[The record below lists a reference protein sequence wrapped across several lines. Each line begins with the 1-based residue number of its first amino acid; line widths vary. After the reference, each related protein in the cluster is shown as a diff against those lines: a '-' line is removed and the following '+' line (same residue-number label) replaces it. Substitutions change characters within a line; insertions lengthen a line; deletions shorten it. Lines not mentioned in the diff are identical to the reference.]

1 MITHKTL
8 EQSNGLVDQ
17 VAQTADNAIRSTQHL
32 ANSALDSL
40 AGSVQD
46 VRHEAAP
53 LLNRAGEQAS
63 ALAQRGVNAVR
74 ERSQKLRD
82 SAVQAKDGAVLY
94 IKDEPLKSML
104 IAAAAGAAL
113 MALVG
118 LLSRSRDRA

>member
-1 MITHKTL
+1 MITHKAL

-17 VAQTADNAIRSTQHL
+17 AAQTADNAIRSTQHL
-32 ANSALDSL
+32 ANNALDSL

-46 VRHEAAP
+46 ARHEAAP

-74 ERSQKLRD
+74 DSSLRLRD

>member
-8 EQSNGLVDQ
+8 EQSNGLVDR

-74 ERSQKLRD
+74 ESSLKLRD

>member
-8 EQSNGLVDQ
+8 EQSNGLVDR

-74 ERSQKLRD
+74 ERSLKLRD

>member
-74 ERSQKLRD
+74 ESSLKLRD

>member
-1 MITHKTL
+1 MITHKTP

-17 VAQTADNAIRSTQHL
+17 AALAADGAIRSTQHL

-40 AGSVQD
+40 AGAVQE
-46 VRHEAAP
+46 VRHDVTP
-53 LLNRAGEQAS
+53 LFDRASEQAS

-74 ERSQKLRD
+74 DSSLRLRD
-82 SAVQAKDGAVLY
+82 GAVQAKDGAVLY

>member
-46 VRHEAAP
+46 ARHEAAP

-74 ERSQKLRD
+74 DSSLRLRD